1 MTDPGSREHAL
12 QAPAVSGDAL
22 AEVEAR
28 IAAGRG
34 VHRRLPGLGFL
45 HIERPL
51 PFLAVGS
58 DRFVTTLPAHLLV
71 DAAAPRP
78 KLEAAARRL
87 GACLAASAGGA
98 LLLELRVSERGAG
111 QAAASEAPRFR
122 IRTSA
127 AGELG
132 ESLDALRAALAEI
145 RIPGCGPAVV
155 SIEASAPPGML
166 ATGVERLFSVVLEL
180 DPIHQGPDGVAVYP
194 LIFQELRRQLDRALR
209 DALVV
214 FARRFAKVVPVHA
227 QAFARRRLLKTARDV
242 DRRLTVVSNALRY
255 LYLVTPTNSDQAF
268 HEFTAGGCERA
279 PRFEYRPIDFGP
291 QLLKREIYAI
301 PLERVEDPALI
312 AIFREK
318 QAELDRLVT
327 LLVDRNTE
335 RFRWGSLQ
343 LFGGVDAPLARLAER
358 ILEHTAAASGEDEPG
373 APIAAELFA
382 DLARRELDYYCES
395 WPELAPQIVL
405 RDDVPGLLVVN
416 GALVIGK
423 SLGLTSERARALI
436 EHEIG
441 THLLT
446 FYNGNAQRLHHLGS
460 GLAGYE
466 ALQEGLAVLAEYLVG
481 GLTPTR
487 LRLLAARVLAVASM
501 TNGGGF
507 VDTYRTLKARVR
519 LGPRAAFMVAMRV
532 HRGGGLSKDAIYLRG
547 LEQVLDYLGAAG
559 EIDDLLV
566 GKVSMEQLPLIRDL
580 RLRGVIRPPRLRPR
594 WLTDPAARARL
605 SWLARGAGVLD
616 LLKGDPC
623 ELPSS

>member
-1 MTDPGSREHAL
+1 MTGPGSREHAL

-28 IAAGRG
+28 IAARLG

-51 PFLAVGS
+51 PFLAFGS
-58 DRFVTTLPAHLLV
+58 NRFVTTLPAHLLL

-87 GACLAASAGGA
+87 GASMAASAGGA
-98 LLLELRVSERGAG
+98 LLLELCVSERGAG
-111 QAAASEAPRFR
+111 EAAATEAPRFR
-122 IRTSA
+122 IRADAKSGLADT
-127 AGELG
+127 LN
-132 ESLDALRAALAEI
+132 ALRAALAEI
-145 RIPGCGPAVV
+145 RIPGRPPAVAT
-155 SIEASAPPGML
+155 IEPDAASGML
-166 ATGVERLFSVVLEL
+166 AAGTDRVFSVVLEL
-180 DPIHQGPDGVAVYP
+180 DAIHQGPDGVAVYP
-194 LIFQELRRQLDRALR
+194 LIFQELRRQLDQALR

-242 DRRLTVVSNALRY
+242 DRRLTVVSSALRY
-255 LYLVTPTNSDQAF
+255 LYLVTPTNSEQAF
-268 HEFTAGGCERA
+268 HEFAASGCERA
-279 PRFEYRPIDFGP
+279 PRFEYRPIDFDP

-343 LFGGVDAPLARLAER
+343 LFGGVDAPLERLAER
-358 ILEHTAAASGEDEPG
+358 ILERTVGASGEDETS
-373 APIAAELFA
+373 APIRAEAFA
-382 DLARRELDYYCES
+382 DLARRELDHYRES

-423 SLGLTSERARALI
+423 TLGLTRERARALI

-441 THLLT
+441 THLVT
-446 FYNGNAQRLHHLGS
+446 FYNGSAQRLHHLGS

-481 GLTPTR
+481 GLTPAR
-487 LRLLAARVLAVASM
+487 LLLLAARVVAVASM

-519 LGPRAAFMVAMRV
+519 LTPRAAFTVAMRV

-547 LEQVLDYLGAAG
+547 LEQVMGYLGTGG

-566 GKVSMEQLPLIRDL
+566 GKVSMEQLPLISDL

-605 SWLARGAGVLD
+605 AWLAGGKSVLD
-616 LLKGDPC
+616 LLKGNPC